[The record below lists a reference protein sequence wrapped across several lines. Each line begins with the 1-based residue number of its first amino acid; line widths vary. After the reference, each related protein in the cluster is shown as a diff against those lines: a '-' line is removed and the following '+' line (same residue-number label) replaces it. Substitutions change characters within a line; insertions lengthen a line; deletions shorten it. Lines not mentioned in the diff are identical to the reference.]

1 MVPIYSTV
9 LELDKDSTRKS
20 IASEAISLVIFFKF
34 VYEMTFMRLGIP
46 LFRKNSMIGNFLQ
59 NWFAIVT
66 FSIILSFLGRALYKQ
81 YDGYFIR
88 CDCGYQVKVTNRE
101 LRSESY
107 DKRFTNREV
116 RKWELRNESYDL
128 KVTNRELRSESYC

>member
-1 MVPIYSTV
+1 
-9 LELDKDSTRKS
+9 
-20 IASEAISLVIFFKF
+20 
-34 VYEMTFMRLGIP
+34 
-46 LFRKNSMIGNFLQ
+46 MIGNFLQ

-128 KVTNRELRSESYC
+128 KVTNRE